1 VGALARHDAVRDRLF
16 AGDAQSAESNM
27 ARVHRLLVSVEKRA
41 IVSDVLDEIVST
53 AGQRVSFAAE
63 KKTKQQK
70 KPVVHSTR
78 AQNAAALSAALYQTA
93 NAVIRAE
100 TAPERTASQRAWYA
114 AHPLSQHTPASSS
127 SGRSQR
133 LVVSDGEAARQ
144 LAALDSVSR
153 RTAAAAPRKTSYGRK
168 TNRKTSRERNWSGG
182 DRRPVDRKSTQP
194 AGGAAEREK
203 NLRLERAQ
211 RDDIKLY
218 RELSSK
224 AEEREQLVSSRI
236 AETRVRKRH
245 GLVRTNRKTPFFAPF
260 YTI

>member
-1 VGALARHDAVRDRLF
+1 
-16 AGDAQSAESNM
+16 M
-27 ARVHRLLVSVEKRA
+27 
-41 IVSDVLDEIVST
+41 
-53 AGQRVSFAAE
+53 
-63 KKTKQQK
+63 
-70 KPVVHSTR
+70 VHSTR

-153 RTAAAAPRKTSYGRK
+153 RAAAAPRKTSYGRK
-168 TNRKTSRERNWSGG
+168 TNRKMSRERNWSGG

-224 AEEREQLVSSRI
+224 AGEREQLASSRI